1 MTDANDQRIEA
12 VLSLPDYS
20 HRLVL
25 EMALIQKM
33 STCAI
38 ATALGVSEL
47 ETEARYTVALAAV
60 EHHRRLQ
67 DSALL
72 VWDGRAYSGKARY
85 AGLSV
90 PLVKPPDIGIPA
102 LRTLDY
108 IPGRRME
115 VRSSGAA
122 TRALTPAEVE
132 RIKRWLTGMVDLVR
146 EVLNAILLHAAPPM
160 SAPMPLTD
168 WPPLE

>member
-1 MTDANDQRIEA
+1 MTDAHDQRIEA

-20 HRLVL
+20 HRLIL

-38 ATALGVSEL
+38 ATALGVSEV
-47 ETEARYTVALAAV
+47 EAEARYTVALAAV
-60 EHHRRLQ
+60 EFHRRLQ
-67 DSALL
+67 DNALL

-85 AGLSV
+85 AGVSV
-90 PLVKPPDIGIPA
+90 PLVKPPDIGIPC
-102 LRTLDY
+102 LRMLDY

-115 VRSSGAA
+115 VRSSGSA
-122 TRALTPAEVE
+122 TRPLTPDEVE
-132 RIKRWLTGMVDLVR
+132 RVKGWLASMLELVR
-146 EVLNAILLHAAPPM
+146 EVLDAILLQAAPPM